1 MTPAWLRRSSWLGFF
16 LPPAAWAISLQTNY
30 ALVPVVCDG
39 RVMIVSAITAFLA
52 ATALAGGLL
61 ALRAARMPLEVEWLD
76 ASGGL
81 PRQFV
86 ALVGAGEGI
95 LFALAI
101 GNQFI
106 ASLIVNGC
114 LP

>member
-1 MTPAWLRRSSWLGFF
+1 MTPAWLRRSAWLGFF
-16 LPPAAWAISLQTNY
+16 LPPTAWAISLQTNY

-39 RVMIVSAITAFLA
+39 RVVIVSAVAAFLV
-52 ATALAGGLL
+52 LL
-61 ALRAARMPLEVEWLD
+61 ALVGGVLALRVARTPLEAEWLD
-76 ASGGL
+76 AAGGL

-86 ALVGAGEGI
+86 GWVGAGGGVI
-95 LFALAI
+95 FALAI

-114 LP
+114 LQ